1 MPRTPLGRNAPQ
13 ECGCAAG
20 RDGPDK
26 AREGRW
32 MMPAHC
38 GRPVRRGARA
48 GDRRRTMVLFAA
60 LLLAGAAVTA
70 PLPRSAHAADF
81 KINPPSID
89 QGEISLEDNSAVI
102 VSRGGSTDSTHSHFA
117 ELGYGITDFWW
128 TEIEGH
134 WESGEDG
141 FKFRTVDFENAF
153 RLIRQESWW
162 PETALFVEY
171 DQAAETHSTNTATLG
186 TLFRKDFGPSSTTFN
201 VLFDHDLGRN
211 ATTGVHMRYT
221 GISTW
226 QFDEEFAPGIEVFG
240 DAGRVGSFVNSRG
253 QDHRLG
259 PAISGSVD
267 IEGVGEFG
275 YAFAYLFG
283 LTPTSPNGTVVWHLE
298 FDRRF

>member
-1 MPRTPLGRNAPQ
+1 MTPERWGSCVPARHH
-13 ECGCAAG
+13 GVTRWRRMAG
-20 RDGPDK
+20 
-26 AREGRW
+26 
-32 MMPAHC
+32 
-38 GRPVRRGARA
+38 
-48 GDRRRTMVLFAA
+48 LIAA
-60 LLLAGAAVTA
+60 LLVVGSTSRAG
-70 PLPRSAHAADF
+70 AADF

-102 VSRGGSTDSTHSHFA
+102 VSRGGSSDSTHSHFA
-117 ELGYGITDFWW
+117 ELGYGITDYWW
-128 TEIEGH
+128 TELEGH
-134 WESGEDG
+134 WESGDDG

-162 PETALFVEY
+162 PETALFIEY
-171 DQAAETHSTNTATLG
+171 DQAAETHSTNTATVG
-186 TLFRKDFGPSSTTFN
+186 ALFRKDFGPSSTTFN
-201 VLFDHDLGRN
+201 VLFDHDLGSN

-240 DAGRVGSFVNSRG
+240 DAGRVGSFVNPSG

-259 PAISGSVD
+259 PVISGSLDVD
-267 IEGVGEFG
+267 GVGEFG
-275 YAFAYLFG
+275 YAVAYLFG